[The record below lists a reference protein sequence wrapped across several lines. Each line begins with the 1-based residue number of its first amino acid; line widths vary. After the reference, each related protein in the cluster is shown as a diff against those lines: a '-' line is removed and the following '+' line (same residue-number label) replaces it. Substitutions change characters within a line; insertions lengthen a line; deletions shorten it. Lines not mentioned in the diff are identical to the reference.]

1 MTKMFPFTRP
11 TIDEETIQSVVEVLR
26 SGWLAS
32 GPKVAALEAEL
43 SRYLGGR
50 PVRTQTSATAGM
62 EMALRACGIGPGD
75 EVITPALSFV
85 ATANVICRVG
95 AHPVFVDVELDS
107 RNIDIVVQS
116 SGANA
121 VIGNENRGGI
131 TPTTWN
137 FCPPSVNDRP
147 MILGSPPNCRCHK
160 A

>member
-1 MTKMFPFTRP
+1 MSKMLPFTRP
-11 TIDEETIQSVVEVLR
+11 TLDEETIQSVVEVLR

-50 PVRTQTSATAGM
+50 PIRTQTSATAGM

-95 AHPVFVDVELDS
+95 AHPVFVDVDLDTRNLNSAQVEAAVSS
-107 RNIDIVVQS
+107 RTRAIMPVHFAGLPAD
-116 SGANA
+116 
-121 VIGNENRGGI
+121 
-131 TPTTWN
+131 
-137 FCPPSVNDRP
+137 
-147 MILGSPPNCRCHK
+147 L
-160 A
+160 